1 MAAPNAPGLRQ
12 AMAGLHLWA
21 GLLGGWLLIA
31 IFVTGGISYYRDEL
45 TQWLRPEIPARP
57 AALDQATAAQRALG
71 TLARQGAG
79 FDEWHVILPGAR
91 ANAIEVAWE
100 RGDTRERALLDPTSG
115 ALLAPRATQGGEF
128 FYYFH
133 FSLHYL
139 PATLGRWIVGLCTI
153 MSLVVVVSGIVIHRR
168 IFKDFFT
175 FRPGKGQRS
184 WLDAHNGF
192 SVLSLPFHLMI
203 LYTGLVTLMFFYM
216 PWPAL
221 AAFGPQQARSE
232 MAKVMQPRFDTPARS
247 GSAAPLASLAP
258 LMAQADARWGSDKV
272 GRIVV
277 THPGDGA
284 ARIAIVRGDGDRVS
298 VAPSWLLFDGVSGAL
313 LATHDS
319 ASPAIRTWGGAYALH
334 LGRFA
339 DPLLRLLY
347 FLSSLAGAAMV
358 ATGMVLWAVKRRQ
371 KSPRPGFGLL
381 LVERGNVACVAGLS
395 IAVAGFM
402 LANRLLPLD
411 LAARAQWEI
420 HCFFAVW
427 GLAALFAA
435 CRPAAQGWR
444 ALALA
449 SGALWASLPLVNI
462 VTTGRLFPA
471 FDAAFIG
478 MAGLSWLVS
487 RRWRSPSRYPP
498 AYNPGRN
505 AR

>member
-1 MAAPNAPGLRQ
+1 
-12 AMAGLHLWA
+12 MAGLHLWA
-21 GLLGGWLLIA
+21 GLLGGWLLFA

-57 AALDQATAAQRALG
+57 ALLDQAAASQRALD
-71 TLARQGAG
+71 TLARQGGGA
-79 FDEWHVILPGAR
+79 DRWQIILPGAR
-91 ANAIEVAWE
+91 SNAIEAAWE
-100 RGDTRERALLDPTSG
+100 SGDTRERALLDPASG
-115 ALLAPRATQGGEF
+115 MVLAPRATQGGEF

-153 MSLVVVVSGIVIHRR
+153 MSLAVLASGILIHRR
-168 IFKDFFT
+168 IFSDFFT

-221 AAFGPQQARSE
+221 AAFGAQQARPE
-232 MAKVMQPRFDTPARS
+232 MAKVMQPRFDTPPRS
-247 GSAAPLASLAP
+247 GIAASLAGLAQP
-258 LMAQADARWGSDKV
+258 MALANARWGEDKV
-272 GRIVV
+272 GRVIV
-277 THPGDGA
+277 THPGDSA

-298 VAPSWLLFDGVSGAL
+298 VAPSWLLFDGASGAL
-313 LATHDS
+313 LAAHEASS
-319 ASPAIRTWGGAYALH
+319 AAVSTWGGAYALH

-339 DPLLRLLY
+339 DPLLRWLY
-347 FLSSLAGAAMV
+347 FMSSLAGAAMV

-371 KSPRPGFGLL
+371 KAARAGIGLL

-395 IAVAGFM
+395 IAVAAFL
-402 LANRLLPLD
+402 LANRMLPPD
-411 LAARAQWEI
+411 LAARAQWEV
-420 HCFFAVW
+420 HCFF
-427 GLAALFAA
+427 LAWAAAAIYAA

-449 SGALWASLPLVNI
+449 SGALWAGLPLVNAW
-462 VTTGRLFPA
+462 TSGRSFPG
-471 FDAAFIG
+471 FDAAFICV
-478 MAGLSWLVS
+478 AVLSWWLS
-487 RRWRSPSRYPP
+487 RRPRSCR
-498 AYNPGRN
+498 
-505 AR
+505 

>member
-1 MAAPNAPGLRQ
+1 MATSNQAGLRQ

-57 AALDQATAAQRALG
+57 AVLDQTATAQRALD
-71 TLARQGAG
+71 TLSRPGNGA
-79 FDEWHVILPGAR
+79 DEWQLILPGAR
-91 ANAIEVAWE
+91 SNAIEAAWE
-100 RGDTRERALLDPTSG
+100 RGDTRERALLDPASG
-115 ALLAPRATQGGEF
+115 AVLAPRDTQGGEF

-153 MSLVVVVSGIVIHRR
+153 MSLAVVVSGIVIHRR
-168 IFKDFFT
+168 VFKDFFT

-192 SVLSLPFHLMI
+192 SVLSLPFYLMI

-247 GSAAPLASLAP
+247 GSAAPLADLAP
-258 LMAQADARWGSDKV
+258 LMREAKLRWGDDKV

-277 THPGDGA
+277 THPGDSN

-298 VAPSWLLFDGVSGAL
+298 VAPSWLLFDGASGAL
-313 LATHDS
+313 LANHDEAS
-319 ASPAIRTWGGAYALH
+319 ATIKTWGATYALH

-347 FLSSLAGAAMV
+347 FLSSMAGAAMV
-358 ATGMVLWAVKRRQ
+358 ASGMVLWAVKRRQ
-371 KSPRPGFGLL
+371 KAAHASFGLL

-395 IAVAGFM
+395 IAVAVFL
-402 LANRLLPLD
+402 LANRLLPPGLP
-411 LAARAQWEI
+411 ARAAWEV
-420 HCFFAVW
+420 HCFFMAW
-427 GLAALFAA
+427 GLATLCAA
-435 CRPAAQGWR
+435 WRPVAQGWR
-444 ALALA
+444 ALGLV
-449 SGALWASLPLVNI
+449 SSALWACLPLVNL
-462 VTTGRLFPA
+462 VTTGRSFAA
-471 FDAAFIG
+471 FDAAFVC
-478 MAGLSWLVS
+478 MAGIGWVVS
-487 RRWRSPSRYPP
+487 RRSRSPSRYPP
-498 AYNPGRN
+498 AYNPGQN

>member
-1 MAAPNAPGLRQ
+1 MAAPNGAGLRQ
-12 AMAGLHLWA
+12 VMAGLHLWA
-21 GLLGGWLLIA
+21 GLLGGWLLFA

-57 AALDQATAAQRALG
+57 AALDQAAAAQRALG
-71 TLARQGAG
+71 TLAQQGAG
-79 FDEWHVILPGAR
+79 ADEWHLILPGAR

-100 RGDTRERALLDPTSG
+100 RGDTRERALLDPASG

-168 IFKDFFT
+168 FFKDFFT

-232 MAKVMQPRFDTPARS
+232 LAKVMQPHFDTPARS
-247 GSAAPLASLAP
+247 GGAAPLSALPP
-258 LMAQADARWGSDKV
+258 LIAQADARWGPGKV

-277 THPGDGA
+277 SHPGDGA

-298 VAPSWLLFDGVSGAL
+298 VAPSWLLFDGASGAL
-313 LATHDS
+313 LSTHDEAS
-319 ASPAIRTWGGAYALH
+319 AAVKTWGAAYALH

-347 FLSSLAGAAMV
+347 FLSSMAGAAMV
-358 ATGMVLWAVKRRQ
+358 ATGMVLWAAKRRQ
-371 KSPRPGFGLL
+371 KAAQAGVGLL

-395 IAVAGFM
+395 IAVAGFL

-420 HCFFAVW
+420 HCFFAAW
-427 GLAALFAA
+427 AATALFAA

-444 ALALA
+444 ALALV
-449 SGALWASLPLVNI
+449 SSLLWACLPLVNALS
-462 VTTGRLFPA
+462 TGRSFLV

-478 MAGLSWLVS
+478 IAGLSWLVS
-487 RRWRSPSRYPP
+487 RRW
-498 AYNPGRN
+498 
-505 AR
+505 

>member
-1 MAAPNAPGLRQ
+1 MPAPIERGLRQ
-12 AMAGLHLWA
+12 SMAGLHLWA
-21 GLLGGWLLIA
+21 GLLAGWLLFA

-57 AALDQATAAQRALG
+57 AVLDQAAAAQRALDR
-71 TLARQGAG
+71 LARQGAG
-79 FDEWHVILPGAR
+79 ADEWHIILPGPR
-91 ANAIEVAWE
+91 ANTIETASE
-100 RGDTRERALLDPTSG
+100 RADARERTLLDPASG
-115 ALLAPRATQGGEF
+115 AVLAPRATQGGEF

-168 IFKDFFT
+168 IFSDFFT

-184 WLDAHNGF
+184 WLDAHNSL
-192 SVLSLPFHLMI
+192 SVLALPFHLMI

-221 AAFGPQQARSE
+221 AAFGPQQARGE
-232 MAKVMQPRFDTPARS
+232 MAKAMQPRFDAPPRS
-247 GSAAPLASLAP
+247 GHAAPLAALAP
-258 LMAQADARWGSDKV
+258 LMAEANARWGDGKV
-272 GRIVV
+272 GRV
-277 THPGDGA
+277 TVRHPGDRA

-298 VAPSWLLFDGVSGAL
+298 VAPSWLLFDGASGAL
-313 LATHDS
+313 LDAHERSS
-319 ASPAIRTWGGAYALH
+319 AAVGTWGGAYALH

-339 DPLLRLLY
+339 DPVLRWLY
-347 FLSSLAGAAMV
+347 FMSSMAGAAMV
-358 ATGMVLWAVKRRQ
+358 ATGMMLWAAKRRQ
-371 KSPRPGFGLL
+371 KAARPGIGLL

-395 IAVAGFM
+395 IAVASFM

-420 HCFFAVW
+420 HCFFAAW
-427 GLAALFAA
+427 AAAALFAA

-449 SGALWASLPLVNI
+449 SSLLWACLPLVNALG
-462 VTTGRLFPA
+462 TSRSFLA
-471 FDAAFIG
+471 FDAAFIV

-487 RRWRSPSRYPP
+487 RR
-498 AYNPGRN
+498 
-505 AR
+505 

>member
-1 MAAPNAPGLRQ
+1 
-12 AMAGLHLWA
+12 MAGLHLWA

-57 AALDQATAAQRALG
+57 AMLDQAAAAQRALG

-79 FDEWHVILPGAR
+79 FDEWHLILPGAR

-100 RGDTRERALLDPTSG
+100 RGDTRERALLDPASG

-153 MSLVVVVSGIVIHRR
+153 MSLVVVISGIVIHRR
-168 IFKDFFT
+168 IFQDFFT

-192 SVLSLPFHLMI
+192 SVLSLPFYLMI

-232 MAKVMQPRFDTPARS
+232 LAKVMQPHFDMPART
-247 GSAAPLASLAP
+247 GSAAPLGALAP
-258 LMAQADARWGSDKV
+258 LMAQADARWGTDKV
-272 GRIVV
+272 GRIIVS
-277 THPGDGA
+277 HPGDSA

-298 VAPSWLLFDGVSGAL
+298 VAPSWLLFDGVGGAL
-313 LATHDS
+313 LATHDEPS
-319 ASPAIRTWGGAYALH
+319 AAVKTWGATYALH

-339 DPLLRLLY
+339 DPLLRFLY
-347 FLSSLAGAAMV
+347 FASSMAGAAMV
-358 ATGMVLWAVKRRQ
+358 ATGMVLWAVKRRRKAAQ
-371 KSPRPGFGLL
+371 AGFGLL

-395 IAVAGFM
+395 IAVAAFM
-402 LANRLLPLD
+402 LANRMLPLD
-411 LAARAQWEI
+411 LPVRAQWEV
-420 HCFFAVW
+420 HCFF
-427 GLAALFAA
+427 LAWAAATILAA
-435 CRPAAQGWR
+435 CRPVAQGWR
-444 ALALA
+444 ELALV
-449 SGALWASLPLVNI
+449 SCALWACLPLVNL
-462 VTTGRLFPA
+462 VTTGRPFLA
-471 FDAAFIG
+471 FDAAFG
-478 MAGLSWLVS
+478 CMAVISWTVS
-487 RRWRSPSRYPP
+487 RRSRSPSRYPP
-498 AYNPGRN
+498 AYNPGRT

>member
-1 MAAPNAPGLRQ
+1 
-12 AMAGLHLWA
+12 MAGLHLWA
-21 GLLGGWLLIA
+21 GLLGGWLLFA

-57 AALDQATAAQRALG
+57 ALLDQAAAAQRALD
-71 TLARQGAG
+71 TLARQGGNA
-79 FDEWHVILPGAR
+79 DQWQVILPGAR
-91 ANAIEVAWE
+91 SNAIEAAWE
-100 RGDTRERALLDPTSG
+100 RGDTRERALLDPASG
-115 ALLAPRATQGGEF
+115 AELTPRATQGGEF

-153 MSLVVVVSGIVIHRR
+153 MSLAVVVSGIVVHRR
-168 IFKDFFT
+168 IFSDFFT

-221 AAFGPQQARSE
+221 AAFGPQQARPE
-232 MAKVMQPRFDTPARS
+232 MAKVVQPRFDTPPRS
-247 GSAAPLASLAP
+247 GSAAPLAGLAP
-258 LMAQADARWGSDKV
+258 LVAQADARWGAGKV

-298 VAPSWLLFDGVSGAL
+298 VAPSWLLFDGASGAL
-313 LATHDS
+313 LTAHDTNS
-319 ASPAIRTWGGAYALH
+319 AAVSTWGGAYALH

-339 DPLLRLLY
+339 DPLLRWLY
-347 FLSSLAGAAMV
+347 FMSSLAGAAMV
-358 ATGMVLWAVKRRQ
+358 ATGMMLWAAKRRQ
-371 KSPRPGFGLL
+371 KATQASVGLL

-395 IAVAGFM
+395 IAVAAFM
-402 LANRLLPLD
+402 LANRLLPLEM
-411 LAARAQWEI
+411 AARAQWEI
-420 HCFFAVW
+420 HCFF
-427 GLAALFAA
+427 LAWAAAAMYAA
-435 CRPAAQGWR
+435 CRPAARGWR
-444 ALALA
+444 ALALV
-449 SGALWASLPLVNI
+449 SCLLWAGLPLVNAW
-462 VTTGRLFPA
+462 TTGRSFLA
-471 FDAAFIG
+471 FDAAFIC
-478 MAGLSWLVS
+478 MAGIGWLVS
-487 RRWRSPSRYPP
+487 RRSRSPSRYPP
-498 AYNPGRN
+498 AYNPGRS

>member
-1 MAAPNAPGLRQ
+1 MAAPIERGLRQ
-12 AMAGLHLWA
+12 SMAGLHLWA
-21 GLLGGWLLIA
+21 GLLGGWLLVA

-57 AALDQATAAQRALG
+57 AVLDQAAASQRALDM
-71 TLARQGAG
+71 LARQGAG
-79 FDEWHVILPGAR
+79 AERWQVILPGAR

-100 RGDTRERALLDPTSG
+100 NGDTRERALLDPASG
-115 ALLAPRATQGGEF
+115 AVLAPRATQGGEF

-192 SVLSLPFHLMI
+192 SVLALPFHLMI

-221 AAFGPQQARSE
+221 AAFGPQQARTE
-232 MAKVMQPRFDTPARS
+232 LAKVMQPRFDTPAPT
-247 GSAAPLASLAP
+247 GHPAPLASLAP
-258 LMAQADARWGSDKV
+258 LMAEARARWGEDKV
-272 GRIVV
+272 GRVIV
-277 THPGDGA
+277 THPGDRA

-313 LATHDS
+313 LERHERAS
-319 ASPAIRTWGGAYALH
+319 AAVSTWGGAYALH

-339 DPLLRLLY
+339 DPLLRWLY
-347 FLSSLAGAAMV
+347 FMSSLAGAAMV
-358 ATGMVLWAVKRRQ
+358 ATGMVLWSVKRRQ
-371 KSPRPGFGLL
+371 KAKRPGIGLL

-395 IAVAGFM
+395 VAVASFM

-411 LAARAQWEI
+411 LATRAQWEV
-420 HCFFAVW
+420 HCFF
-427 GLAALFAA
+427 LAWAAAASFAA
-435 CRPAAQGWR
+435 CRAAAQGWR
-444 ALALA
+444 VLALA
-449 SGALWASLPLVNI
+449 SCLLWASLPLVNAW
-462 VTTGRLFPA
+462 TTGRLFLA
-471 FDAAFIG
+471 FDAAFAC
-478 MAGLSWLVS
+478 MAGIGWLVG
-487 RRWRSPSRYPP
+487 RRSRSPSR
-498 AYNPGRN
+498 
-505 AR
+505 

>member
-1 MAAPNAPGLRQ
+1 MAAPIERGLRQ
-12 AMAGLHLWA
+12 SMAGLHLWA
-21 GLLGGWLLIA
+21 GLLGGWLLVA

-57 AALDQATAAQRALG
+57 AVLDQAAASQRALDM
-71 TLARQGAG
+71 LARQGAG
-79 FDEWHVILPGAR
+79 AERWQVILPGAR

-100 RGDTRERALLDPTSG
+100 NGDTRERALLDPASG
-115 ALLAPRATQGGEF
+115 AVLAPRATQGGEF

-192 SVLSLPFHLMI
+192 SVLALPFHLMI

-221 AAFGPQQARSE
+221 AAFGPQQARTE
-232 MAKVMQPRFDTPARS
+232 LAKVMQPRFDTPARS
-247 GSAAPLASLAP
+247 NHPAQLTSLAP
-258 LMAQADARWGSDKV
+258 LMAEARARWGEDKV
-272 GRIVV
+272 GRVIV
-277 THPGDGA
+277 TQPGDRA

-313 LATHDS
+313 LEQHERAS
-319 ASPAIRTWGGAYALH
+319 AAVSTWGGAYALH

-339 DPLLRLLY
+339 DPLLRWLY
-347 FLSSLAGAAMV
+347 FMSSLAGAAMV
-358 ATGMVLWAVKRRQ
+358 ATGMVLWSVKRRQ
-371 KSPRPGFGLL
+371 KAERPGIGML

-395 IAVAGFM
+395 VAVASFM

-411 LAARAQWEI
+411 LAARAQWEV
-420 HCFFAVW
+420 HCFFLAW
-427 GLAALFAA
+427 GAAASFAA

-444 ALALA
+444 VLALA
-449 SGALWASLPLVNI
+449 SCLLWASLPVVNAW
-462 VTTGRLFPA
+462 TTGRLFLE
-471 FDAAFIG
+471 FDAAFVC
-478 MAGLSWLVS
+478 MAGIGWLVG
-487 RRWRSPSRYPP
+487 RRSRSPSR
-498 AYNPGRN
+498 
-505 AR
+505 

>member
-1 MAAPNAPGLRQ
+1 MSASKNPGLRQ
-12 AMAGLHLWA
+12 SMAGLHLWA

-57 AALDQATAAQRALG
+57 AMLDQAAAAQRALG
-71 TLARQGAG
+71 TLAREGAG
-79 FDEWHVILPGAR
+79 AERWQVILPGPR
-91 ANAIEVAWE
+91 VNALEATWE
-100 RGDTRERALLDPTSG
+100 NGDARERLLLDPASG
-115 ALLAPRATQGGEF
+115 DALAPRATQGGEF

-153 MSLVVVVSGIVIHRR
+153 MSLVVVISGIVIHRR

-192 SVLSLPFHLMI
+192 SVLSLPFYLMI

-221 AAFGPQQARSE
+221 AAFGPQQARAE
-232 MAKVMQPRFDTPARS
+232 LAKVMQPHFDTPARS
-247 GSAAPLASLAP
+247 GSVAPLAGLAP
-258 LMAQADARWGSDKV
+258 LMDEARLRWGIDKV
-272 GRIVV
+272 GRVIVS
-277 THPGDGA
+277 HPGDSA

-319 ASPAIRTWGGAYALH
+319 ASPAVRTWGGAYALH

-339 DPLLRLLY
+339 DPLLRFLY
-347 FLSSLAGAAMV
+347 FASSMAGAAMV

-371 KSPRPGFGLL
+371 TVTRPGIGLL

-395 IAVAGFM
+395 VAVAGFL
-402 LANRLLPLD
+402 LANRLLPAD
-411 LAARAQWEI
+411 LAQRTQWEVDCFFIAWGAAALVSACLPPARAW
-420 HCFFAVW
+420 CT
-427 GLAALFAA
+427 LAL
-435 CRPAAQGWR
+435 GS
-444 ALALA
+444 ALAWLA
-449 SGALWASLPLVNI
+449 LPVVNAW
-462 VTTGRLFPA
+462 TTARGLTTSWQAGDQMFLA
-471 FDAAFIG
+471 FDAAF
-478 MAGLSWLVS
+478 ASLAVLSLHLAHRVS
-487 RRWRSPSRYPP
+487 RRP
-498 AYNPGRN
+498 
-505 AR
+505 